1 MSDLFSLN
9 YSSDFKLRLNKIC
22 KSDRKACHQIEEKI
36 VLIQEN
42 PKSGI
47 YMKKLLQGMRRIHAG
62 HYVIAYATDYEKRD
76 VTLVNID
83 HHDFT
88 YIKK

>member
-9 YSSDFKLRLNKIC
+9 YSSDFKLRLDKIC
-22 KSDRKACHQIEEKI
+22 NSDRRSCRQIEEKI
-36 VLIQEN
+36 ALIREN

-47 YMKKLLQGMRRIHAG
+47 YMKKILQGMRRIHAG
-62 HYVIAYATDYEKRD
+62 HYVIAYTTDYENRN

-83 HHDFT
+83 HHDFI
-88 YIKK
+88 YIKN